1 MDIFI
6 SKGSLDLDKTL
17 DCGQCFSWD
26 KLGDKWYGSIA
37 GTVVELKQDDDKIT
51 VHAYDAIELER
62 IVEYFGLEDNYVAEL
77 QSIDLNDY
85 ETKVL
90 NNGKGIRIL
99 RQPLEE
105 TILSFIVSQNNN
117 IKRIKKIIGKIAL
130 FGKETPLGLD
140 SKYSGYCFYEFPS
153 LSTLYTLCIEEK
165 EVGWVNMLG
174 LGYRADYFAE
184 AVKRLYEDE
193 DYIEE
198 LRIADYV
205 ESIKLLKEL
214 KGVGDKVANCIAL
227 FGLHHLDAFPV
238 DVHMKEIIDREFNGN
253 LDIKKYKGYAGVM
266 QQYMFY
272 SEI

>member
-117 IKRIKKIIGKIAL
+117 IKRIKKITFI
-130 FGKETPLGLD
+130 
-140 SKYSGYCFYEFPS
+140 S
-153 LSTLYTLCIEEK
+153 L
-165 EVGWVNMLG
+165 
-174 LGYRADYFAE
+174 
-184 AVKRLYEDE
+184 
-193 DYIEE
+193 
-198 LRIADYV
+198 
-205 ESIKLLKEL
+205 
-214 KGVGDKVANCIAL
+214 
-227 FGLHHLDAFPV
+227 
-238 DVHMKEIIDREFNGN
+238 
-253 LDIKKYKGYAGVM
+253 
-266 QQYMFY
+266 
-272 SEI
+272 